1 MLKGLYLI
9 RLIAGTTSR
18 DIDVRLV
25 YFLLLISFPFFFL
38 LTKSKSYNLNISVTN
53 WLGSAILRDFWVM
66 DND

>member
-25 YFLLLISFPFFFL
+25 YFPLLISVPFF
-38 LTKSKSYNLNISVTN
+38 Y
-53 WLGSAILRDFWVM
+53 
-66 DND
+66 